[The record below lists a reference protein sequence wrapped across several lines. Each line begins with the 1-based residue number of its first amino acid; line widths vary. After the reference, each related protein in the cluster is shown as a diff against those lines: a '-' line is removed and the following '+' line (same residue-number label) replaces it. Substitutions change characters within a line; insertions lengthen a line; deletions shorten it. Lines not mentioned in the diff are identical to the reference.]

1 MNRNLAIIGASYLQ
15 LPLIEKAKEMGYTT
29 HAFAWEAQDVGETA
43 ADHFYPISIV
53 KKDEI
58 LEKCRE
64 IGICGICTISSDL
77 GIITSNY
84 VANKLGLTSNSWE
97 ATEKSTNKHLM
108 REAFKAAG
116 DPSPK
121 SIFVETVD
129 VLPDFSELSYPL
141 IVKPTDRSGS
151 RGVYKLEKENAGL
164 LQQVIRKAM
173 TASLEKHVLVEE
185 FVPGTEYSVEYVS
198 WKGKHY
204 FLQLTLKYT
213 TEAPRFIETGHLEPA
228 PVEPETLER
237 VKCVVEHALDTLG
250 LEYGA
255 SHSEIKIDDKGN
267 IKIIEIAGRMGGDCI
282 GSDLVRYSTGY
293 DFVKMVIQI
302 ACGIEPDFTKVC
314 EPRAVES
321 IFIMD
326 GDDLAEYKQ
335 LMKNHPEQILKTVDF
350 HPENLGRITDS
361 SNRGGCYIRTYQPPT
376 EKEKGI
382 SFNVPPC
389 SDDEIYFVSK
399 VIESGRICGNG
410 VYTKKCSTWMRDR
423 FEAQKVLL
431 TTSGTAALDMALLLC
446 DLKHGDEVIVPSFT
460 FSSTANA
467 IILAGGIPVFVDI
480 RPDTMNLD
488 EKIIEDAITEKTRA
502 IVVVHYAGVACEM
515 DTIMKIA
522 RDHSLKVIED
532 AAQGVMAKYKD
543 RYLGTIG
550 DFGCYS
556 FHETKNYSMG
566 EGGALVIND
575 PEYNER
581 AEILWEKGTNRSKFL
596 RGQID
601 KYTWI
606 DFGDSY
612 LPSEMN
618 AAFLW
623 PQLLRADEIL
633 DNRIESW
640 SQYYDAFQDLNDR
653 VELPVIPDECVH
665 NGHIFYL
672 KLRNIEERTDFIR
685 YLKERN
691 IQAVFHYVPLHSAP
705 AGKKYGRF
713 AGVDKY
719 TTAESERLVR
729 LPMYYGLTGKDRQTV
744 INAVQKYFH
753 LYGSKIRANVV
764 QHNQCNVKH

>member
-15 LPLIEKAKEMGYTT
+15 LPLIEKAREMGYTT
-29 HAFAWEAQDVGETA
+29 HAFAWQANDVGEYA
-43 ADHFYPISIV
+43 ADYFYPISIV

-84 VANKLGLTSNSWE
+84 VANKLGLTANTWE
-97 ATEKSTNKHLM
+97 ATLKSTNKHLM
-108 REAFKAAG
+108 RNAFDSAG

-121 SIFVETVD
+121 SVYVDNFD
-129 VLPDFSELSYPL
+129 VLPDLSELSYPL

-151 RGVYKLEKENAGL
+151 RGIFKLEKENAGL

-185 FVPGTEYSVEYVS
+185 YVPGTEYSVEYVS
-198 WKGKHY
+198 WKGKHH

-213 TEAPRFIETGHLEPA
+213 TGAPRFIETGHLEPA
-228 PVEPETLER
+228 PVEPEMLER
-237 VKCVVEHALDTLG
+237 VKSVVEHALDTLG

-302 ACGIEPDFTKVC
+302 ACNIEPDFTKVC
-314 EPRAVES
+314 EPQPVES

-326 GDDLAEYKQ
+326 GDDLAEYNQ
-335 LMKNHPEQILKTVDF
+335 LMKYYPEQVLKTVDF

-361 SNRGGCYIRTYQPPT
+361 SNRGGCYIRAYQPPI

-389 SDDEIYFVSK
+389 SDDEVYFVSK

-410 VYTKKCSTWMRDR
+410 IYTKKCSTWMRDR
-423 FEAQKVLL
+423 FNAQKVLL

-446 DLKHGDEVIVPSFT
+446 DLKQGDEVLVPSFT

-467 IILAGGIPVFVDI
+467 IILAGGTPVFVDI

-488 EKIIEDAITEKTRA
+488 EKKIEAAITDKTRA

-515 DTIMKIA
+515 NTIMGIA
-522 RDHSLKVIED
+522 KAHNLKVIED
-532 AAQGVMAKYKD
+532 AAQGVMSTYKG

-575 PEYNER
+575 SEYNEK

-612 LPSEMN
+612 LPSELN

-633 DNRIESW
+633 DNRLETW
-640 SQYYDAFQDLNDR
+640 DAYYDSFKDLTDR
-653 VELPVIPDECVH
+653 AELPVVPDGCVH
-665 NGHIFYL
+665 NGHIFFL
-672 KLRNIEERTDFIR
+672 KLKDIEERTEFIR
-685 YLKERN
+685 YLKGKN
-691 IQAVFHYVPLHSAP
+691 IQTVFHYVPLHSAP
-705 AGKKYGRF
+705 AGLKYGRF
-713 AGVDKY
+713 SGLDEF
-719 TTAESERLVR
+719 TTKESERLVR
-729 LPMYYGLTGKDRQTV
+729 LPMYYGLTDQDRQMVIDTV
-744 INAVQKYFH
+744 HEFFMKVRN
-753 LYGSKIRANVV
+753 
-764 QHNQCNVKH
+764 